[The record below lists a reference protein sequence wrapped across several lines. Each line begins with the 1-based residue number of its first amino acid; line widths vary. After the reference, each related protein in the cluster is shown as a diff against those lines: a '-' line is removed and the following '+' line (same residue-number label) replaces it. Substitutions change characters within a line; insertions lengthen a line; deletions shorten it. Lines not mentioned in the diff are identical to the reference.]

1 MRSFLLMLSFF
12 TRLPVKHIA
21 YEEKTYIRGIKY
33 APVIGLLMGLILYGL
48 SFLSLILD
56 RPVVT
61 IILIFSYI
69 ILTGALHLDGLA
81 DTCDGVFSGRSRE
94 RILEIMRDSQTGAYG
109 VISIGLWFVF
119 YVVLLNYVPY
129 QALII
134 LPVVGKSAPIISASV
149 GHYIRQEGLGKVFA
163 EHAKGPALVVA
174 ILLPLLISLLLNLY
188 FIGAV
193 GLAFLAVLVA
203 TKQFERTI
211 GGITGDTMG
220 FVCELS
226 QMVFIFAVYMI
237 NIITNIIINIIII

>member
-12 TRLPVKHIA
+12 TRLPVKQIA
-21 YEEKTYIRGIKY
+21 YEEQIYIKGIKY

-56 RPVVT
+56 KPVVT
-61 IILIFSYI
+61 IILILAYI

-81 DTCDGVFSGRSRE
+81 DTCDGIFSGRSRE
-94 RILEIMRDSQTGAYG
+94 RILDIMRDSQTGVYG
-109 VISIGLWFVF
+109 VISIGFWFVF
-119 YVVLLNYVPY
+119 YVVLLNYAPY
-129 QALII
+129 EALII
-134 LPVVGKSAPIISASV
+134 LPVVGKSAPIISASA

-163 EHAKGPALVVA
+163 EHAKGPALVMA
-174 ILLPLLISLLLNLY
+174 TLLPILVSLFVEPF
-188 FIGAV
+188 FIGAI
-193 GLAFLAVLVA
+193 GLAFLAVLIA

-226 QMVFIFAVYMI
+226 QMVFIFAVYII
-237 NIITNIIINIIII
+237 NIITNIIINMI